1 LVNTQGWF
9 ATKDRGEWNHKK
21 QLVIKGRL
29 DNMFISGGENI
40 QPEEIEQLIFRSQL
54 VEQII
59 VLPIEDKQ
67 FGHRP
72 VAFLQFKQSDS
83 KNELHKLKIWL
94 SDKLERFKQPVAY
107 YLLDIEK
114 YQKQGL
120 IKLSRTQLQ
129 QDLKLKVLKEI
140 YV

>member
-1 LVNTQGWF
+1 
-9 ATKDRGEWNHKK
+9 
-21 QLVIKGRL
+21 
-29 DNMFISGGENI
+29 
-40 QPEEIEQLIFRSQL
+40 
-54 VEQII
+54 
-59 VLPIEDKQ
+59 
-67 FGHRP
+67 
-72 VAFLQFKQSDS
+72 LQFKQSDS